1 MSKVI
6 FDGAGEMPE
15 LNRITAKKNYASSSQ
30 SHKMGATAMFNDI
43 LHHLAKEKYPDLL
56 NRVGGNVAVRQHPVY
71 AFQETLIE
79 GTTDQYDRKFIGLYT
94 VGADK
99 GDKGF
104 FGFTDDEVKKVAI
117 RLEGTDHLK
126 GVGFNYPWHVNG
138 EKKIRYNHDKEAL
151 CIVTGTDATKWTAIF
166 EQSICGTAKTEAEIE
181 AYLEAKF
188 MPAYE
193 CAYNNNPLLV
203 GVDMSLDEINA
214 DVEGFGKLRRSDD
227 RPYSY
232 CEFWIDGEYDVYY
245 LNQERNQYEKNGINL
260 QTQLEIS
267 DDELNGKTIEEKNAL
282 FIQKRVEK
290 FATEA
295 PTHFNIND
303 AIYQLVFLL
312 VICASDN
319 GEKNMYP
326 YYMGDCWRFFQDDL
340 DSIFS
345 TDNQGQDTKKYSA
358 ELHDFTDDSKS
369 AYVFKGED
377 SALWQL
383 IEMAYP
389 ERMKRMGYD
398 ILSAMYEMA
407 SSGTTTTEKLMAF
420 FDDYF
425 FNRAQ
430 NYFTPSAY
438 NNDTEYSYEEA
449 WNNKEYV
456 ASVDI
461 HPLAQALGGHETTE
475 RAWLQ
480 KRIVY
485 LMSKYSFGGYS
496 SATDTALGIISVRTQ
511 VAQSFT
517 LTPAIDSFPAV
528 LGGQAQIATA
538 TERIKAGEAVK
549 LAAVGGNNTN
559 VYIVGADWL
568 SDIGDLKD
576 LSIDPSSVVNLNVS
590 SKRLRTLK
598 VGDAVSENV
607 TSHLAGLSIQKCDS
621 LESVDARNLA
631 TLVGTVDL
639 SKCPRI
645 ISALFGGTNVNSVII
660 PDGSK
665 IEQLELPNSIT
676 TLDLRNTKFLENI
689 TIGSYANIGFLRLE
703 NVPALDSFEVL
714 RTAYNSENQQLKDIR
729 LVGFDYSGTNA
740 DIEMLANIAN
750 NKDKDGNVHQY
761 NGIDNSGTP
770 TTGKPVIEGRIYVDG
785 YIYEDY
791 AQTIEYTFPNITIDA
806 KGYYVRFKDPA
817 FNQIVADTYG
827 DGIGVTQEQLDG
839 VTQITSFNG
848 QTTVTDL
855 SDLYKFR
862 NLNRLNGFSS
872 SIFQKLHIPNS
883 VTYLGDGTFSGCRK
897 LKSVI
902 IGNKII
908 GLGINA
914 TFATT
919 PIESI
924 VIPNNIVKIPNQT
937 FSDFSGGNVGKLKR
951 IVFGSG
957 IQNIGLTPF
966 NYQKVIED
974 VYIDTVEHWFKIS
987 FGGDFI
993 THSSNYKLYKGV
1005 IEEITKNKGIYGDI
1019 VVDYN
1024 WNKLEQERVLVT
1036 TEMVNEAL
1044 KEVTEI
1050 KSRACQN
1057 MTQLEGELVIPD
1069 NITSIGSSAFNG
1081 CSSLTSIVI
1090 PNSVTS
1096 IGSTAFYYC
1105 TNLTG
1110 HIVIPDNVSRIE
1122 MQTFNNCRNLKSVT
1136 LGTKI
1141 TFIGNYAFSSVAAP
1155 LICKTTTPP
1164 TFDTLLFGPRTI
1176 YVPDASVEAYKT
1188 ANNWSAFADRIKP
1201 LSEIEGITLKPV
1213 DGIVS
1218 KVITLKTTYDGIE
1231 VTPEYTIEGT
1241 VATIEDGV
1249 LTFSEVGEVTVTA
1262 TYNGESVSRTYSWDG
1277 SVIPIEHGVALQNN
1291 GTTTANSTMS
1301 TIGFV
1306 SCRPSTQIKWGVTGG
1321 TLGTLCEYK
1330 EDGTSVDY
1338 WGGNQNPRTINVSA
1352 DSTKVKA
1359 SFSTAHLANAYIYDV
1374 TNGTYLWKGDN
1385 VES

>member
-6 FDGAGEMPE
+6 FDGTGEMPE

-79 GTTDQYDRKFIGLYT
+79 GTTDQYDRNFIGLYT

-104 FGFTDDEVKKVAI
+104 FGFTDDEIKKVAI

-126 GVGFNYPWHVNG
+126 GVGFNYPWRVNG

-151 CIVTGTDATKWTAIF
+151 CIVTGTDSTKWTAIF

-181 AYLEAKF
+181 KYLEAKF

-203 GVDMSLDEINA
+203 GVDMTLGEINA
-214 DVEGFGKLRRSDD
+214 DIEAFGKLRRSDD
-227 RPYSY
+227 RQYSY

-260 QTQLEIS
+260 QTQLKIS

-326 YYMGDCWRFFQDDL
+326 YYMGDIWRFLQDDL

-538 TERIKAGEAVK
+538 SERVKAGEAVK

-598 VGDAVSENV
+598 VGDAVKESV
-607 TSHLAGLSIQKCDS
+607 TSYLAGLSIQKCDS
-621 LESVDARNLA
+621 LEVVDARNL
-631 TLVGTVDL
+631 TSLVGTVDL

-645 ISALFGGTNVNSVII
+645 INALFGGTNVNSVII

-676 TLDLRNTKFLENI
+676 TLDLRNTKFLESI
-689 TIGSYANIGFLRLE
+689 TAGSYANIGFLRLE

-714 RTAYNSENQQLKDIR
+714 RTAYNSEKQQLKDIR

-740 DIEMLANIAN
+740 DLEMLANIAN

-791 AQTIEYTFPNITIDA
+791 AQTINASFPNITIDA
-806 KGYYVRFKDPA
+806 KGYYVRFEDES
-817 FNQIVADTYG
+817 FNDLVAATPQNGGYG
-827 DGIGVTQEQLDG
+827 DGIGVTQGMLDK
-839 VTQITSFNG
+839 VTILNLFTFGNN
-848 QTTVTDL
+848 TVERL
-855 SDLYKFR
+855 NDLYKFR
-862 NLNRLNGFSS
+862 NAKSIKMQAFRAMSKLKSINIPHNIEGELGVSVCQNNIVMEEAIISSNQITTLGTEAFSNNKL
-872 SIFQKLHIPNS
+872 IFFVIPNS
-883 VTYLGDGTFSGCRK
+883 VTSLLSMVCYNCSLLEKLVLGKEIKNIGSGCFVNTKLKDIYIDSLKHWFEISLSQSPLNTSSTLYLGQIEAVRDPN
-897 LKSVI
+897 KS
-902 IGNKII
+902 
-908 GLGINA
+908 
-914 TFATT
+914 
-919 PIESI
+919 
-924 VIPNNIVKIPNQT
+924 NQ
-937 FSDFSGGNVGKLKR
+937 
-951 IVFGSG
+951 
-957 IQNIGLTPF
+957 
-966 NYQKVIED
+966 
-974 VYIDTVEHWFKIS
+974 IDHYLW
-987 FGGDFI
+987 D
-993 THSSNYKLYKGV
+993 
-1005 IEEITKNKGIYGDI
+1005 
-1019 VVDYN
+1019 
-1024 WNKLEQERVLVT
+1024 KLEQDGEEGNTEGKRVKVT
-1036 TEMVNEAL
+1036 LPMVNKAL

-1050 KSRACQN
+1050 KNNACMN

-1069 NITSIGSSAFNG
+1069 NITSIGNNAFYG
-1081 CSSLTSIVI
+1081 CSALKTIICRSI
-1090 PNSVTS
+1090 
-1096 IGSTAFYYC
+1096 
-1105 TNLTG
+1105 
-1110 HIVIPDNVSRIE
+1110 
-1122 MQTFNNCRNLKSVT
+1122 
-1136 LGTKI
+1136 
-1141 TFIGNYAFSSVAAP
+1141 
-1155 LICKTTTPP
+1155 TPP
-1164 TFDTLLFGPRTI
+1164 ELGSDVFRNINNSFSI
-1176 YVPDASVEAYKT
+1176 YVPDDAVEGELGYKK
-1188 ANNWSAFADRIKP
+1188 AIGWSAYADRIKP
-1201 LSEIEGITLKPV
+1201 LSEYV
-1213 DGIVS
+1213 
-1218 KVITLKTTYDGIE
+1218 
-1231 VTPEYTIEGT
+1231 
-1241 VATIEDGV
+1241 
-1249 LTFSEVGEVTVTA
+1249 
-1262 TYNGESVSRTYSWDG
+1262 
-1277 SVIPIEHGVALQNN
+1277 
-1291 GTTTANSTMS
+1291 
-1301 TIGFV
+1301 
-1306 SCRPSTQIKWGVTGG
+1306 
-1321 TLGTLCEYK
+1321 
-1330 EDGTSVDY
+1330 
-1338 WGGNQNPRTINVSA
+1338 
-1352 DSTKVKA
+1352 
-1359 SFSTAHLANAYIYDV
+1359 
-1374 TNGTYLWKGDN
+1374 
-1385 VES
+1385 

>member
-449 WNNKEYV
+449 WNNQEYV

-598 VGDAVSENV
+598 VGDAVKESV
-607 TSHLAGLSIQKCDS
+607 TSYLAGLSIQKCDS
-621 LESVDARNLA
+621 LEVVDARNL
-631 TLVGTVDL
+631 TSLVGTVDL

-689 TIGSYANIGFLRLE
+689 IIGSYANIGFLRLE
-703 NVPALDSFEVL
+703 NVPVLDSFEVL

-729 LVGFDYSGTNA
+729 LVGLDYSGTNA
-740 DIEMLANIAN
+740 DLEMLANIAN

-785 YIYEDY
+785 YTYEDY
-791 AQTIEYTFPNITIDA
+791 AQTIKDSFPNITIDA
-806 KGYYVRFKDPA
+806 KGYYVRFEDPA

-827 DGIGVTQEQLDG
+827 DGIGVTQEQLDR
-839 VTQITSFNG
+839 VTSINISNN
-848 QTTVTDL
+848 TTVSYL
-855 SDLYKFR
+855 NDLYKFT
-862 NLNRLNGFSS
+862 NLKSLNASYSDVIEINLPTSFTAVTANGFRDMPNL
-872 SIFQKLHIPNS
+872 QKLIIS
-883 VTYLGDGTFSGCRK
+883 SEKVTS
-897 LKSVI
+897 
-902 IGNKII
+902 IGYWAITSNKQ
-908 GLGINA
+908 LYDL
-914 TFATT
+914 
-919 PIESI
+919 
-924 VIPNNIVKIPNQT
+924 VIPDSVKYIDGQSLIDNP
-937 FSDFSGGNVGKLKR
+937 FKR
-951 IVFGSG
+951 MVFGSG
-957 IQNIGLTPF
+957 LETCGIDAHTFRGHTN
-966 NYQKVIED
+966 ES
-974 VYIDTVEHWFKIS
+974 VYIDSVKHWMKIAFS
-987 FGGDFI
+987 Q
-993 THSSNYKLYKGV
+993 TPLTTSSTLYVGKIDAIRNPEKGNQ
-1005 IEEITKNKGIYGDI
+1005 IEYYDW
-1019 VVDYN
+1019 D
-1024 WNKLEQERVLVT
+1024 KLEQERVKVT
-1036 TEMVNEAL
+1036 LLMINGAL

-1050 KSRACQN
+1050 KSNACRN

-1069 NITSIGSSAFNG
+1069 NITSIGDSAFNG
-1081 CSSLTSIVI
+1081 CTSLTGLTIGSG
-1090 PNSVTS
+1090 VTS
-1096 IGSTAFYYC
+1096 IGGSAFRYCSSLANDFILKHELSLGQNCFHNSFKDCDLYIDVSKITLIGGDCFARCQFNNVYIDDFQSLFKGTNDLYFGNTSTSKR
-1105 TNLTG
+1105 TNLYLNNELLESVTITLLEGVTLVNASLSGTTIKRVKISEGAIGFTTG
-1110 HIVIPDNVSRIE
+1110 TGFYMSSL
-1122 MQTFNNCRNLKSVT
+1122 TFLDLPSTFTNGINGYVVMNTNLKT
-1136 LGTKI
+1136 LI
-1141 TFIGNYAFSSVAAP
+1141 IRV
-1155 LICKTTTPP
+1155 TTPP
-1164 TFDTLLFGPRTI
+1164 NFSPFGAFNAEI
-1176 YVPDASVEAYKT
+1176 YVPDTSIEAYRGAT
-1188 ANNWSAFADRIKP
+1188 GWSAFADRIKP
-1201 LSEIEGITLKPV
+1201 LSE
-1213 DGIVS
+1213 
-1218 KVITLKTTYDGIE
+1218 Y
-1231 VTPEYTIEGT
+1231 
-1241 VATIEDGV
+1241 
-1249 LTFSEVGEVTVTA
+1249 
-1262 TYNGESVSRTYSWDG
+1262 
-1277 SVIPIEHGVALQNN
+1277 
-1291 GTTTANSTMS
+1291 
-1301 TIGFV
+1301 
-1306 SCRPSTQIKWGVTGG
+1306 
-1321 TLGTLCEYK
+1321 
-1330 EDGTSVDY
+1330 
-1338 WGGNQNPRTINVSA
+1338 
-1352 DSTKVKA
+1352 
-1359 SFSTAHLANAYIYDV
+1359 
-1374 TNGTYLWKGDN
+1374 